1 MSAAVSPFPLLFL
14 PENALRESLRRMDQL
29 SLICFTLTSSRCKDL
44 VTDCEF
50 SLSSI
55 KLTHEEEFNTFHLEF
70 GEDEICLEFSKKI
83 SASYSSAER
92 FDDDEEVVTDDDA
105 IAIDNEEVA
114 NQNEE
119 VVTDNNEIAIDNEV
133 VVTDDDETDDDDEC
147 CDFRMEWEN
156 SFSLKDFIKH
166 LYDIFLVGEFQFHLC
181 KTFNPIT
188 LGNISDDVCLD
199 TVMIDAPIAMLVML
213 PIWNAILH
221 TKILVLNTNSFNFA
235 NYLDINFLNLL
246 SQRYYHLVIH
256 FPIPLDNLTVIR
268 SDSVVLYN
276 CGYSEADINNFLSRW
291 IRTGVPSRVSYFA
304 FYFPVGPISE
314 NIILE
319 GIGFEVVPAGTRRE
333 FKHYDG
339 DTTWY
344 KRFTFFVEEGYDI
357 KLFDQT
363 IATLTFSHQFP
374 CLEMF
379 VWNKQ

>member
-1 MSAAVSPFPLLFL
+1 MFCERGELKTQITCLEIILFRKQNSFSFSEEMSAAVSPFPLLFL
-14 PENALRESLRRMDQL
+14 PENALRESLRQMDQL
-29 SLICFTLTSSRCKDL
+29 SLICLTLTSSRCKDL

-70 GEDEICLEFSKKI
+70 GEDAVCLEFSNKV

-105 IAIDNEEVA
+105 IEIDNEEVA

-133 VVTDDDETDDDDEC
+133 VVTDDDC
-147 CDFRMEWEN
+147 GDFRMEWEN

-166 LYDIFLVGEFQFHLC
+166 LYDTFLVGEFQFHLC

-199 TVMIDAPIAMLVML
+199 TVMIDAPIA
-213 PIWNAILH
+213 I
-221 TKILVLNTNSFNFA
+221 
-235 NYLDINFLNLL
+235 
-246 SQRYYHLVIH
+246 
-256 FPIPLDNLTVIR
+256 
-268 SDSVVLYN
+268 
-276 CGYSEADINNFLSRW
+276 YSEADINNFLSRW
-291 IRTGVPSRVSYFA
+291 IRTGVPSRFSYFA
-304 FYFPVGPISE
+304 FYFPVRHISE
-314 NIILE
+314 NNILE
-319 GIGFEVVPAGTRRE
+319 GIGFEIVPAGTRRE

-357 KLFDQT
+357 KIFDQT

-374 CLEMF
+374 SLEMY